1 MSSGY
6 FLRHK
11 DTEQRGFLDESFA
24 FTGGYSPT
32 YFNGDLP
39 SINIVPKDKLMHL
52 SSNSTVV
59 NPEFEQYDKEN
70 QFTWF

>member
-11 DTEQRGFLDESFA
+11 DTEQPGFLEESFA

-39 SINIVPKDKLMHL
+39 SINIVPEDKLMQLRH
-52 SSNSTVV
+52 NKAVR
-59 NPEFEQYDKEN
+59 NQEFEQYDKEN
-70 QFTWF
+70 QFTWY